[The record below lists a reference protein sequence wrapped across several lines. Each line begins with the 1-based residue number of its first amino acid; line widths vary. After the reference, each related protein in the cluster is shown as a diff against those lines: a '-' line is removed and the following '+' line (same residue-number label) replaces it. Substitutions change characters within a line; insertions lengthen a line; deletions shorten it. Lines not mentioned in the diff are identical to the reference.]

1 MGHGLEH
8 GARQIR
14 SLPSRPLPVSHGRGR
29 ARSDYLGK
37 AALCPWI
44 RPPSPILVVAK
55 TISPPSTG
63 VMASRTAGR
72 SIRASNTVS
81 GSHAY
86 ADNGV
91 NTVEV
96 CVRIDG
102 GSPGCDTFTVT
113 VNNVAPTA
121 TFGNDGPVNEGS
133 SFTLSLSNPT
143 DPGDDSF
150 QYAFDCGDGS
160 GYGAF
165 STICLR
171 PPAPPQTTGYVWSR
185 PKSRTRMAASASTPK
200 PSLSPMCHPLPPS
213 RPKPR

>member
-1 MGHGLEH
+1 MMIGAYPCGTWSGTRSETDSQSIKSTSTFFPRSRQGEDQTTLEGSAVSLDPATFTHPGSGENHIATINWGDGLEDS
-8 GARQIR
+8 GAVDQ
-14 SLPSRPLPVSHGRGR
+14 
-29 ARSDYLGK
+29 
-37 AALCPWI
+37 
-44 RPPSPILVVAK
+44 
-55 TISPPSTG
+55 
-63 VMASRTAGR
+63 
-72 SIRASNTVS
+72 ASNTVS

-86 ADNGV
+86 SDNGV

-150 QYAFDCGDGS
+150 RMP
-160 GYGAF
+160 
-165 STICLR
+165 STAVTVPATMLFQRSPR
-171 PPAPPQTTGYVWSR
+171 PPAPPQTTGYE
-185 PKSRTRMAASASTPK
+185 
-200 PSLSPMCHPLPPS
+200 
-213 RPKPR
+213 